1 MAQYLLQL
9 NYTSE
14 AWSAL
19 LNSPQDRGKS
29 VEAAIQALGGKTLQ
43 FWMSLGDYDIAGIVE
58 MPDTVSAAAF
68 SMAICA
74 GGSCRNVKTTPLL
87 AMGEALDAMRKAA
100 TCGYQPVTASNKAQA

>member
-9 NYTSE
+9 NYTPE
-14 AWSAL
+14 AWAAL
-19 LNSPQDRGKS
+19 LANPQDRGKS
-29 VEAAIQALGGKTLQ
+29 VENALKNLGGTMQQ
-43 FWMSLGDYDIAGIVE
+43 FWMSLGEFDIAGIVE

-87 AMGEALDAMRKAA
+87 TIGEATDAMRKAA
-100 TCGYQPVTASNKAQA
+100 TSGYQPVTASKKAQV